1 MSEVKKKKGDKY
13 SPLAPEDPM
22 FGNVFIDQVLQRF
35 GIDPT
40 DPSNQL
46 LMRWHDIV
54 GSEISKHTFFEKI
67 EENTLH
73 IACDNPSRAS
83 YIKLNGKDILKNI
96 KGVFPEL
103 EINKISVRVI
113 PSRRNVK

>member
-1 MSEVKKKKGDKY
+1 MNEIKNRKKDNY

-22 FGNVFIDQVLQRF
+22 FGSIFVDQVLERF
-35 GIDPT
+35 GIDPN

-46 LMRWHDIV
+46 SMRWHDIV
-54 GSEISKHTFFEKI
+54 GSEISDHTFFEKMEGKTI
-67 EENTLH
+67 YV
-73 IACDNPSRAS
+73 ACDNPSRAS

-103 EINKISVRVI
+103 EINKISVRVV
-113 PSRRNVK
+113 PQRRI